1 MYLFQLIPP
10 NNNVYATRSFQCNK
24 ISSFKTRHNF
34 SNNSLFLGVIS
45 EWNSLDKNI
54 GNFSYINVLKKDLL
68 KFIRPEP
75 NSTYNT
81 NDTKEL
87 KLLRRLRLRL
97 SHLADQIFRHNFQD
111 CVYRNNNSLP
121 SSLLISWL
129 SKENPLHK
137 INEVSRIISRQSD
150 STITK
155 ILLFGDN
162 KLDFEEKKILLRV
175 YFINREIQLSLIWA
189 KLNDSIVSFYS
200 KIMKHLCFRLVTFF
214 LHVKLYL
221 LILVSG
227 YSESLINLF

>member
-1 MYLFQLIPP
+1 M
-10 NNNVYATRSFQCNK
+10 
-24 ISSFKTRHNF
+24 
-34 SNNSLFLGVIS
+34 
-45 EWNSLDKNI
+45 
-54 GNFSYINVLKKDLL
+54 
-68 KFIRPEP
+68 
-75 NSTYNT
+75 
-81 NDTKEL
+81 
-87 KLLRRLRLRL
+87 
-97 SHLADQIFRHNFQD
+97 
-111 CVYRNNNSLP
+111 
-121 SSLLISWL
+121 

>member
-1 MYLFQLIPP
+1 M
-10 NNNVYATRSFQCNK
+10 
-24 ISSFKTRHNF
+24 SSFKTRHNF
-34 SNNSLFLGVIS
+34 SNNFLFLGVI
-45 EWNSLDKNI
+45 WNSLDINI
-54 GNFSYINVLKKDLL
+54 GNFPYINVFKKDLL

-75 NSTYNT
+75 NSTYNI

-97 SHLADQIFRHNFQD
+97 SHLADQTFSHNFQD
-111 CVYRNNNSLP
+111 CVYWNNNPLP
-121 SSLLISWL
+121 SSVPISWL

-162 KLDFEEKKILLRV
+162 KLDFEAKKILLQV

-200 KIMKHLCFRLVTFF
+200 KIMKYLCFRLVTFF
-214 LHVKLYL
+214 LHVKPYL

-227 YSESLINLF
+227 YSGSLINLF